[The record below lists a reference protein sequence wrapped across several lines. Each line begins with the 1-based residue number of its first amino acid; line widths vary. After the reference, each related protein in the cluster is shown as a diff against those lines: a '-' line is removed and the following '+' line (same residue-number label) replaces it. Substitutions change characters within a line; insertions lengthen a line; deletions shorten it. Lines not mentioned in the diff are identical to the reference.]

1 MYVGD
6 LLCKEVLGRD
16 RTNLKEASDYEGF
29 PGGAN
34 GNESACQGWR
44 LKRCRFDLWV
54 KKIPWRM
61 DGIAIHSS
69 ILVPRIPWREEPGEL
84 QSTVKKSWT

>member
-16 RTNLKEASDYEGF
+16 GTNLKEASDYEGF
-29 PGGAN
+29 PGGVN
-34 GNESACQGWR
+34 GNEPAFQGWR

-54 KKIPWRM
+54 KKIPWRT
-61 DGIAIHSS
+61 A
-69 ILVPRIPWREEPGEL
+69 W
-84 QSTVKKSWT
+84 QSTPVFLSGESHGERSLVSYSPQSKRVGHD